1 MVGEQ
6 LGLSVSDMRIG
17 VTPPKS
23 IVLLNAAPLPDF
35 AMRLEFSKISTLHQ
49 PHHPI

>member
-6 LGLSVSDMRIG
+6 LGLGLSGMRIG

-23 IVLLNAAPLPDF
+23 ILLLNAAPLPIF
-35 AMRLEFSKISTLHQ
+35 SMKLEFSKFSILHQ
-49 PHHPI
+49 HHPI